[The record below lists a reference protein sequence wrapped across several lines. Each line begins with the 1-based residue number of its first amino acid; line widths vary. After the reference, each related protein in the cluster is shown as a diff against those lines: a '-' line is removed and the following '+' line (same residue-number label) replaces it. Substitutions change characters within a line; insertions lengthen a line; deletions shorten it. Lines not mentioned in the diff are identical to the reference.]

1 MRHMPPS
8 VVEPAPMEAGAYNR
22 SSRVQ
27 AGGLR
32 PALPLLEQAARSAA
46 LAPGVEPI
54 VIADYGSS
62 AGHNSLLPM
71 RVAIAA
77 LRERVGEGRPISIVH
92 TDVPGNDFAG
102 LFDTLLN
109 DPDSYRHGAA
119 AVYSSAVGQSFYEQ
133 ILPPESVSLG
143 WSSWAVQW
151 LSRTPGPIPDQI
163 QVSYSRDAAAR
174 ADYERQAAE
183 DWRNFLLHREAELR
197 GGGRLVVITMALR
210 DDGSFGYELILPALY
225 ESLLNLVRE
234 GLIGEQEVHRM
245 VIPTVGRRRADFQ
258 APFDSAGRF
267 GRLVMETAD
276 VFLGED
282 GIWAEYERDRDKEAF
297 GTRWAA
303 FCRASVFQTLSLGLA
318 GGAGDP
324 RHGEFIARLERHL
337 AARLAKAPARMNLPL
352 ARLVVAKTPAS

>member
-8 VVEPAPMEAGAYNR
+8 VVEPAPMEAGVYNK

-32 PALPLLEQAARSAA
+32 AALPLLEQAARSAV
-46 LAPGVEPI
+46 LPPGNEPL

-71 RVAIAA
+71 GVAIAA
-77 LRERVGEGRPISIVH
+77 LRGRVGEGRPISVVH

-109 DPDSYRHGAA
+109 DPDSYRRGAR

-133 ILPPESVSLG
+133 ILPPDSVSLG

-151 LSRTPGPIPDQI
+151 LSHTPAPIPDQI
-163 QVSYSRDAAAR
+163 QASYSRDGSVRAA
-174 ADYERQAAE
+174 YERQGAD
-183 DWRNFLLHREAELR
+183 DWRRFLLHREKELR
-197 GGGRLVVITMALR
+197 SGGRLVVITMALQ

-225 ESLLNLVRE
+225 EALLDLVRE
-234 GLIGEQEVHRM
+234 RLIGEQEVHRM
-245 VIPTVGRRRADFQ
+245 VIPTVGRRRIDFL

-267 GRLVMETAD
+267 GRLAVETAE

-282 GIWAEYERDRDKEAF
+282 GIWAEYERDRDKAAF
-297 GTRWAA
+297 GARWAA
-303 FCRASVFQTLSLGLA
+303 FCRASVFQTLSLGLD

-324 RHGEFIARLERHL
+324 RHADFVSMLERRL
-337 AARLAKAPARMNLPL
+337 AARLASAPARMNLPL
-352 ARLVVAKTPAS
+352 ARLVMAKMPGA